1 MVVFQALT
9 WESRDTDD
17 EHMISIFGK
26 TEDGKSVCLTT
37 AFTPYF
43 FVKLPENINTPK
55 IRRIYEII
63 DQQCKDS
70 LVAYTVVKSKDVWG
84 FQNNQEFPFMKISF
98 KHLQAR
104 RLVDSFLRK
113 PLDRTPELFDIF
125 GVRNVKVYES
135 NLDPVLRL
143 MHRTGIQSTGWL
155 DTGDKCI
162 RSHLANVDMDLF
174 SNDWTTLKPVARDD
188 IAPFVVASVDIE
200 CYSKSRKFPDANNT
214 DDVCFQIAISLC
226 KFGSDE
232 PYDKTCLCY
241 KKTDSNLE
249 GCNILSY
256 PTEKEMLE
264 AFQKY
269 LHQKDVDIITGWN
282 IFGFDMEYI
291 YKRAQINRC
300 HYDFFNLGKLKDT
313 ESELTIKKLS
323 SSALGDNLLKLLPM
337 SGRFIFDLFHEIK
350 KGYKLDSYKLD
361 NVSKLYLGDQKI
373 DMTPKEMFFRYEE
386 EDPVKLREVAEY
398 CIKDTLLPHRLM
410 KKLCTLL
417 NLVEM
422 AKATWVPVPFLVERG
437 QQIKVF
443 SQLTKKARELGFMVP
458 TIRYGAIPE
467 EPYEGATVLE
477 AQKGAYYTPITA
489 LDFESLYPS
498 IMMAHNLCYS
508 SYVMDEKRYG
518 NVPGITYE
526 TFKIADRTYKFAQDV
541 PSLLPAILL
550 ELKQFRKQAKKDM
563 AAATGFMK
571 EVYNGKQLAY
581 KISMN
586 SVYGFT
592 GAGKGIL
599 PCVPIA
605 STTTSKGRAMI
616 EETKNYVEKHFPGS
630 KVRYGDSV
638 TPDTPL
644 LIRQNG
650 EVKTTRIDS
659 LVDVY
664 ELRDDGKEI
673 AEIDAE
679 VWTESGFTPIQQ
691 IVRHKTTKNIHRVL
705 THTGVVDVTE
715 DHSLLLKNKEMIKP
729 SEVCLGTE
737 LLHGNSVEAFGESD
751 TSVTPEEAK
760 VMGFFFGDGSCG
772 HYDGKYTWALNN
784 SNMKYLEEMKS
795 LCPFETR
802 VYDTIESSGV
812 YKLNAVG
819 DVKSIST
826 KYRSLFYNQHKEKVV
841 PPCILGAPL
850 SVVKSFWEGYYMADG
865 DKDVHGYTRMDIKG
879 KEGSM
884 GMYIIGR
891 RLGYNV
897 SVNTRSDKP
906 DVFRQ
911 TWTTSSQRKNPIA
924 IKKLELVGETNGYVY
939 DLTTG
944 SHHFHV
950 GPGELVV
957 HNTDSVMVEFDVGDR
972 KGEEAIAYSWEV
984 GERAAEECSALF
996 KKPNNLELEK
1006 VYWPYFLYSKK
1017 RYAAKLWTKGKDD
1030 KMHMDYIDVKGLQL
1044 VRRDNTPHVREVC
1057 KELLDVVLTSSDP
1070 GPPKELA
1077 KERAIELL
1085 SGDVPNEKLVLSQSL
1100 ADTYKV
1106 AGKNVSVTSS
1116 ESVNINQSHVQVVTK
1131 MRQRKPGSEPQSG
1144 DRVPYLLT
1152 KTENAKAKAY
1162 EKAED
1167 PKYVEEHGV
1176 PVDYHYYFLNKFLN
1190 PVCDLLD
1197 PLYENVKE
1205 EIFGEIINQHK
1216 PPKPKRE
1223 PALSTM
1229 KKDDLIAECK
1239 RRGLEETGTL
1249 VVLRARL
1256 KEARQGSVEDIF
1268 KNYELKQSK
1277 DESSREDYAD
1287 S

>member
-9 WESRDTDD
+9 WEARDGED
-17 EHMISIFGK
+17 EHLISIFGK
-26 TEDGKSVCLTT
+26 TEDGKSVCVTT

-43 FVKLPENINTPK
+43 FIKLPSGIDSQK
-55 IRRIYEII
+55 VQRIYDILSEK
-63 DQQCKDS
+63 CRDS
-70 LVAYTVVKSKDVWG
+70 LVAYSLMKSKDVWG
-84 FQNNQEFPFMKISF
+84 FQNNEEFAFMKINF
-98 KHLQAR
+98 KDLQAR

-113 PLDRTPELFDIF
+113 PLDRTPELFELF

-155 DTGDKCI
+155 DSGEKCV
-162 RSHLANVDMDLF
+162 RSHLANVDIDLF
-174 SNDWTTLKPVARDD
+174 CNDWTTLKPVARDD

-200 CYSKSRKFPDANNT
+200 CNSSTGKFPDANIPG
-214 DDVCFQIAISLC
+214 DACFQIAISLC

-241 KKTDSNLE
+241 KETDSNLE
-249 GCNILSY
+249 GCDIRSY
-256 PTEKEMLE
+256 ATEREMLE

-269 LHQKDVDIITGWN
+269 LHKKDVDIITGWN

-291 YKRAQINRC
+291 YKRAQINKC
-300 HYDFFNLGKLKDT
+300 HYDFYNLGKLKDT
-313 ESELTIKKLS
+313 DSELVIKKLS

-337 SGRFIFDLFHEIK
+337 SGRFIFDLFHEVK

-361 NVSKLYLGDQKI
+361 SVSKLYLGDQKI
-373 DMTPKEMFFRYEE
+373 DMAPKEMFARYKE

-467 EPYEGATVLE
+467 EPYEGATVLD

-508 SYVMDEKRYG
+508 SYVMDEKKYG

-526 TFKIADRTYKFAQDV
+526 TFKIGDRTYKFAQDV

-550 ELKQFRKQAKKDM
+550 ELKQFRKQAKRDM

-605 STTTSKGRAMI
+605 STTTSKGRSMI
-616 EETKNYVEKHFPGS
+616 EETKNYVEKNFPGA
-630 KVRYGDSV
+630 KVRYGD
-638 TPDTPL
+638 
-644 LIRQNG
+644 
-650 EVKTTRIDS
+650 
-659 LVDVY
+659 
-664 ELRDDGKEI
+664 
-673 AEIDAE
+673 
-679 VWTESGFTPIQQ
+679 
-691 IVRHKTTKNIHRVL
+691 
-705 THTGVVDVTE
+705 
-715 DHSLLLKNKEMIKP
+715 
-729 SEVCLGTE
+729 
-737 LLHGNSVEAFGESD
+737 
-751 TSVTPEEAK
+751 
-760 VMGFFFGDGSCG
+760 
-772 HYDGKYTWALNN
+772 
-784 SNMKYLEEMKS
+784 
-795 LCPFETR
+795 
-802 VYDTIESSGV
+802 
-812 YKLNAVG
+812 
-819 DVKSIST
+819 
-826 KYRSLFYNQHKEKVV
+826 
-841 PPCILGAPL
+841 
-850 SVVKSFWEGYYMADG
+850 
-865 DKDVHGYTRMDIKG
+865 
-879 KEGSM
+879 
-884 GMYIIGR
+884 
-891 RLGYNV
+891 
-897 SVNTRSDKP
+897 
-906 DVFRQ
+906 
-911 TWTTSSQRKNPIA
+911 
-924 IKKLELVGETNGYVY
+924 
-939 DLTTG
+939 
-944 SHHFHV
+944 
-950 GPGELVV
+950 
-957 HNTDSVMVEFDVGDR
+957 TDSVMVEFDMGDR

-1085 SGDVPNEKLVLSQSL
+1085 SGDVPNHKLVLSQSL
-1100 ADTYKV
+1100 ADSYKV
-1106 AGKNVSVTSS
+1106 GGKAVSITSP

-1152 KTENAKAKAY
+1152 KTEDPKARAF

-1167 PKYVEEHGV
+1167 PKYVEENGV

-1197 PLYENVKE
+1197 PLYDNVKD
-1205 EIFGEIINQHK
+1205 EIFGEIIDQHK
-1216 PPKPKRE
+1216 PKKPKKE

-1229 KKDDLIAECK
+1229 KKDDLVNECK
-1239 RRGLEETGTL
+1239 RLGLEETGTL
-1249 VVLRARL
+1249 AILRARL
-1256 KEARQGSVEDIF
+1256 KEARMKKEESVEDLF
-1268 KNYELKQSK
+1268 KNYNPTESK
-1277 DESSREDYAD
+1277 NEHV
-1287 S
+1287 

>member
-9 WESRDTDD
+9 WEARDGEE
-17 EHMISIFGK
+17 EHLISIFGK

-43 FVKLPENINTPK
+43 FIKLPTGIDSQK
-55 IRRIYEII
+55 VQRIYNILG
-63 DQQCKDS
+63 DKCKDS
-70 LVAYTVVKSKDVWG
+70 LVAYSLMKSKDVWG
-84 FQNNQEFPFMKISF
+84 FQNNEEFAFMKINF
-98 KHLQAR
+98 KDLQAR
-104 RLVDSFLRK
+104 RLVDSFLRR
-113 PLDRTPELFDIF
+113 PLDRTPELFELF

-155 DTGDKCI
+155 DSGEKCV
-162 RSHLANVDMDLF
+162 RSHLANVDIDLF
-174 SNDWTTLKPVARDD
+174 CNDWTTLKPVARDD

-200 CYSKSRKFPDANNT
+200 CNSSTGKFPDANIPG
-214 DDVCFQIAISLC
+214 DACFQIAISLC

-241 KKTDSNLE
+241 KQTDPTLE
-249 GCNILSY
+249 GCDIRSY
-256 PTEKEMLE
+256 ATEREMLE

-269 LHQKDVDIITGWN
+269 LHKKDVDIITGWN

-300 HYDFFNLGKLKDT
+300 HYDFYNLGKLKDT
-313 ESELTIKKLS
+313 DSELVIKKLS

-337 SGRFIFDLFHEIK
+337 SGRFIFDLFHEVK

-361 NVSKLYLGDQKI
+361 SVSKLYLGDQKI
-373 DMTPKEMFFRYEE
+373 DMAPKEMFARYKEG
-386 EDPVKLREVAEY
+386 DPVKLKEVAEY

-458 TIRYGAIPE
+458 TIRYGALPE
-467 EPYEGATVLE
+467 EPYEGATVLD

-489 LDFESLYPS
+489 LDFEALYPS

-508 SYVMDEKRYG
+508 SYVMDERKYG
-518 NVPGITYE
+518 NVPGIEYE
-526 TFKIADRTYKFAQDV
+526 TFNIGDRTYKFAQGV

-550 ELKQFRKQAKKDM
+550 ELKQFRKQAKRDM
-563 AAATGFMK
+563 AAASGFMK

-605 STTTSKGRAMI
+605 STTTSKGRSMI
-616 EETKNYVEKHFPGS
+616 EETKNYVEKNFPGA
-630 KVRYGDSV
+630 KVRYGD
-638 TPDTPL
+638 
-644 LIRQNG
+644 
-650 EVKTTRIDS
+650 
-659 LVDVY
+659 
-664 ELRDDGKEI
+664 
-673 AEIDAE
+673 
-679 VWTESGFTPIQQ
+679 
-691 IVRHKTTKNIHRVL
+691 
-705 THTGVVDVTE
+705 
-715 DHSLLLKNKEMIKP
+715 
-729 SEVCLGTE
+729 
-737 LLHGNSVEAFGESD
+737 
-751 TSVTPEEAK
+751 
-760 VMGFFFGDGSCG
+760 
-772 HYDGKYTWALNN
+772 
-784 SNMKYLEEMKS
+784 
-795 LCPFETR
+795 
-802 VYDTIESSGV
+802 
-812 YKLNAVG
+812 
-819 DVKSIST
+819 
-826 KYRSLFYNQHKEKVV
+826 
-841 PPCILGAPL
+841 
-850 SVVKSFWEGYYMADG
+850 
-865 DKDVHGYTRMDIKG
+865 
-879 KEGSM
+879 
-884 GMYIIGR
+884 
-891 RLGYNV
+891 
-897 SVNTRSDKP
+897 
-906 DVFRQ
+906 
-911 TWTTSSQRKNPIA
+911 
-924 IKKLELVGETNGYVY
+924 
-939 DLTTG
+939 
-944 SHHFHV
+944 
-950 GPGELVV
+950 
-957 HNTDSVMVEFDVGDR
+957 TDSVMVEFDVGDR

-1017 RYAAKLWTKGKDD
+1017 RYAAKLWTKGKDE

-1044 VRRDNTPHVREVC
+1044 VRRDNTPHVREVS
-1057 KELLDVVLTSSDP
+1057 KELLDVILTSSDP

-1085 SGDVPNEKLVLSQSL
+1085 SGDVPNQKLILSQGLS
-1100 ADTYKV
+1100 DSYKV
-1106 AGKNVSVTSS
+1106 GGKSVSVTSP

-1131 MRQRKPGSEPQSG
+1131 MRQRRPGSEPQSG

-1152 KTENAKAKAY
+1152 KTEDSKAKAF

-1167 PKYVEEHGV
+1167 PKYVEENGV
-1176 PVDYHYYFLNKFLN
+1176 PVDYHYYFMNKFLN

-1216 PPKPKRE
+1216 PVKPPKLPS
-1223 PALSTM
+1223 LSGM
-1229 KKDDLIAECK
+1229 KKDELITECK
-1239 RRGLEETGTL
+1239 RLGLDETGTL
-1249 VVLRARL
+1249 PILRARL
-1256 KEARQGSVEDIF
+1256 KEVRMKKEESVEDLF
-1268 KNYELKQSK
+1268 KNYELTQSK
-1277 DESSREDYAD
+1277 DEHV
-1287 S
+1287 

>member
-9 WESRDTDD
+9 WEARDGED
-17 EHMISIFGK
+17 EHLISIFGK
-26 TEDGKSVCLTT
+26 TEDGKSVCVTT

-43 FVKLPENINTPK
+43 FIKLPGGMDSQK
-55 IRRIYEII
+55 VQRIYDILSN
-63 DQQCKDS
+63 QCKDS
-70 LVAYTVVKSKDVWG
+70 LVAYSLMKSKDVWG
-84 FQNNQEFPFMKISF
+84 FQNNEEFAYMKINF
-98 KHLQAR
+98 KDLQAR
-104 RLVDSFLRK
+104 RLVDSFLRR
-113 PLDRTPELFDIF
+113 PLDRSPELYELF

-155 DTGDKCI
+155 DSGERCV
-162 RSHLANVDMDLF
+162 RSHIANVDIDLF
-174 SNDWTTLKPVARDD
+174 CNDWTTLKPVARDD

-200 CYSKSRKFPDANNT
+200 CNSSTGKFPDANIPG
-214 DDVCFQIAISLC
+214 DACFQIAISLC

-241 KKTDSNLE
+241 KQTDSNLE
-249 GCNILSY
+249 GCDIRSY
-256 PTEKEMLE
+256 STEKEMLE

-269 LHQKDVDIITGWN
+269 LHSKDIDIITGWN

-291 YKRAQINRC
+291 YKRAQINKC
-300 HYDFFNLGKLKDT
+300 NYDFYNLGKLKDT
-313 ESELTIKKLS
+313 DSELVIKKLS

-337 SGRFIFDLFHEIK
+337 SGRFIFDLFHEVK

-361 NVSKLYLGDQKI
+361 SVSKLYLGDQKI
-373 DMTPKEMFFRYEE
+373 DMAPKEMFARYKE

-458 TIRYGAIPE
+458 TIRYGSLPE

-489 LDFESLYPS
+489 LDFEALYPS

-508 SYVMDEKRYG
+508 SYVMDERKYG
-518 NVPGITYE
+518 NIPGIEYE
-526 TFKIADRTYKFAQDV
+526 TFKIGDRTYKFAQDV

-550 ELKQFRKQAKKDM
+550 ELKQFRKQAKRDM

-605 STTTSKGRAMI
+605 STTTSKGRSMI
-616 EETKNYVEKHFPGS
+616 EETKNYVEKNFPGAY
-630 KVRYGDSV
+630 VRYGD
-638 TPDTPL
+638 
-644 LIRQNG
+644 
-650 EVKTTRIDS
+650 
-659 LVDVY
+659 
-664 ELRDDGKEI
+664 
-673 AEIDAE
+673 
-679 VWTESGFTPIQQ
+679 
-691 IVRHKTTKNIHRVL
+691 
-705 THTGVVDVTE
+705 
-715 DHSLLLKNKEMIKP
+715 
-729 SEVCLGTE
+729 
-737 LLHGNSVEAFGESD
+737 
-751 TSVTPEEAK
+751 
-760 VMGFFFGDGSCG
+760 
-772 HYDGKYTWALNN
+772 
-784 SNMKYLEEMKS
+784 
-795 LCPFETR
+795 
-802 VYDTIESSGV
+802 
-812 YKLNAVG
+812 
-819 DVKSIST
+819 
-826 KYRSLFYNQHKEKVV
+826 
-841 PPCILGAPL
+841 
-850 SVVKSFWEGYYMADG
+850 
-865 DKDVHGYTRMDIKG
+865 
-879 KEGSM
+879 
-884 GMYIIGR
+884 
-891 RLGYNV
+891 
-897 SVNTRSDKP
+897 
-906 DVFRQ
+906 
-911 TWTTSSQRKNPIA
+911 
-924 IKKLELVGETNGYVY
+924 
-939 DLTTG
+939 
-944 SHHFHV
+944 
-950 GPGELVV
+950 
-957 HNTDSVMVEFDVGDR
+957 TDSVMVEFDVGDR

-1006 VYWPYFLYSKK
+1006 VYCPYFLYSKK
-1017 RYAAKLWTKGKDD
+1017 RYAAKLWTKGKDEN
-1030 KMHMDYIDVKGLQL
+1030 MHMDYIDVKGLQL
-1044 VRRDNTPHVREVC
+1044 VRRDNTPHVREVS
-1057 KELLDVVLTSSDP
+1057 KELLDVILTSSDP

-1085 SGDVPNEKLVLSQSL
+1085 SGDVPNQKLILSQGLS
-1100 ADTYKV
+1100 DSYKV
-1106 AGKNVSVTSS
+1106 GGKSVSVTSS

-1152 KTENAKAKAY
+1152 KTGDPKAKAF

-1167 PKYVEEHGV
+1167 PKYVEENGV
-1176 PVDYHYYFLNKFLN
+1176 PVDYHYYFMNKFLN

-1216 PPKPKRE
+1216 PVKPPKLPS
-1223 PALSTM
+1223 LSGM
-1229 KKDDLIAECK
+1229 KKEQLIAECK
-1239 RRGLEETGTL
+1239 HLGLEDTGTL
-1249 VVLRARL
+1249 AILRARL
-1256 KEARQGSVEDIF
+1256 KEARTKEDSVEDLF
-1268 KNYELKQSK
+1268 KNYNPVEVRN
-1277 DESSREDYAD
+1277 ESV
-1287 S
+1287 

>member
-9 WESRDTDD
+9 WEARDGED
-17 EHMISIFGK
+17 EHLISIFGK
-26 TEDGKSVCLTT
+26 TEDGKSVCVTT

-43 FVKLPENINTPK
+43 FIKLPAGIDSQK
-55 IRRIYEII
+55 VQRIYNILGEK
-63 DQQCKDS
+63 CKDS
-70 LVAYTVVKSKDVWG
+70 LVAYSLMKSKDVWG
-84 FQNNQEFPFMKISF
+84 FQNNEEFAFMKINF
-98 KHLQAR
+98 KDLQAR
-104 RLVDSFLRK
+104 RLVDSLLRK
-113 PLDRTPELFDIF
+113 PLDRTPELFELF

-155 DTGDKCI
+155 DSGEKCV
-162 RSHLANVDMDLF
+162 RSHLANVDIDLF
-174 SNDWTTLKPVARDD
+174 CNDWTTLKPVARDD

-200 CYSKSRKFPDANNT
+200 CNSSTGKFPDANIPG
-214 DDVCFQIAISLC
+214 DACFQIAISLC

-241 KKTDSNLE
+241 KQTDPNLE
-249 GCNILSY
+249 GCEIRSY
-256 PTEKEMLE
+256 ATEREMLE

-269 LHQKDVDIITGWN
+269 LHGKDVDIITGWN

-300 HYDFFNLGKLKDT
+300 HYSFYNLGKLKDVD
-313 ESELTIKKLS
+313 SELVIKKLS

-337 SGRFIFDLFHEIK
+337 SGRFIFDLFHEVK

-361 NVSKLYLGDQKI
+361 SVSKLYLGDQKI
-373 DMTPKEMFFRYEE
+373 DMAPKEMFARYKE

-489 LDFESLYPS
+489 LDFEALYPS

-508 SYVMDEKRYG
+508 SYVMDERKYG
-518 NVPGITYE
+518 NVPGIEYE
-526 TFKIADRTYKFAQDV
+526 TFNIGDRTYKFAQGV

-550 ELKQFRKQAKKDM
+550 ELKQFRKQAKRDM

-605 STTTSKGRAMI
+605 STTTSKGRSMI
-616 EETKNYVEKHFPGS
+616 EETKNYVEKNFPGA
-630 KVRYGDSV
+630 KVRYGD
-638 TPDTPL
+638 
-644 LIRQNG
+644 
-650 EVKTTRIDS
+650 
-659 LVDVY
+659 
-664 ELRDDGKEI
+664 
-673 AEIDAE
+673 
-679 VWTESGFTPIQQ
+679 
-691 IVRHKTTKNIHRVL
+691 
-705 THTGVVDVTE
+705 
-715 DHSLLLKNKEMIKP
+715 
-729 SEVCLGTE
+729 
-737 LLHGNSVEAFGESD
+737 
-751 TSVTPEEAK
+751 
-760 VMGFFFGDGSCG
+760 
-772 HYDGKYTWALNN
+772 
-784 SNMKYLEEMKS
+784 
-795 LCPFETR
+795 
-802 VYDTIESSGV
+802 
-812 YKLNAVG
+812 
-819 DVKSIST
+819 
-826 KYRSLFYNQHKEKVV
+826 
-841 PPCILGAPL
+841 
-850 SVVKSFWEGYYMADG
+850 
-865 DKDVHGYTRMDIKG
+865 
-879 KEGSM
+879 
-884 GMYIIGR
+884 
-891 RLGYNV
+891 
-897 SVNTRSDKP
+897 
-906 DVFRQ
+906 
-911 TWTTSSQRKNPIA
+911 
-924 IKKLELVGETNGYVY
+924 
-939 DLTTG
+939 
-944 SHHFHV
+944 
-950 GPGELVV
+950 
-957 HNTDSVMVEFDVGDR
+957 TDSVMVEFDVGDR

-1030 KMHMDYIDVKGLQL
+1030 QMHMDYIDVKGLQL

-1085 SGDVPNEKLVLSQSL
+1085 SGDVPNDKLVLSQSL
-1100 ADTYKV
+1100 SDSYKV
-1106 AGKNVSVTSS
+1106 GGKAVSITSP
-1116 ESVNINQSHVQVVTK
+1116 ESININQSHVQVVTK

-1152 KTENAKAKAY
+1152 KTEDPKAKAF

-1167 PKYVEEHGV
+1167 PKYVEENEV

-1197 PLYENVKE
+1197 PLYDNVKE
-1205 EIFGEIINQHK
+1205 EIFGEIIDQHK
-1216 PPKPKRE
+1216 PKKPPKLPS
-1223 PALSTM
+1223 LSGM
-1229 KKDDLIAECK
+1229 KKDELINECK
-1239 RRGLEETGTL
+1239 RLGLEETGTL
-1249 VVLRARL
+1249 PILRARL
-1256 KEARQGSVEDIF
+1256 KEARMKNEESVEDLF
-1268 KNYELKQSK
+1268 KNYELTQSK
-1277 DESSREDYAD
+1277 DEHV
-1287 S
+1287 

>member
-9 WESRDTDD
+9 WEARDSED
-17 EHMISIFGK
+17 EHLISIFGK
-26 TEDGKSVCLTT
+26 TEEGKSVCLTT

-43 FVKLPENINTPK
+43 FIKLPKDIDIQK
-55 IRRIYEII
+55 IRRIYDIL

-70 LVAYTVVKSKDVWG
+70 LVAHSIMKSKDVWG
-84 FQNNQEFPFMKISF
+84 FQNNEEFPFMKLNF
-98 KHLQAR
+98 KNLQAR

-162 RSHLANVDMDLF
+162 RSHLAHVDLDLF
-174 SNDWTTLKPVARDD
+174 CNDWTTLKPVARDD

-200 CYSKSRKFPDANNT
+200 CNSSTGKFPDANIPG
-214 DDVCFQIAISLC
+214 DACFQIAISLC

-241 KKTDSNLE
+241 KKTDPNLE
-249 GCNILSY
+249 GSNIVSF

-269 LHQKDVDIITGWN
+269 LHKKDVDIITGWN

-291 YKRAQINRC
+291 YKRAQINKC
-300 HYDFFNLGKLKDT
+300 HYEFFNLGKLKDT

-373 DMTPKEMFFRYEE
+373 DMAPKEMFARFVE

-508 SYVMDEKRYG
+508 SYVMDEKKYG
-518 NVPGITYE
+518 AVPGITYE

-563 AAATGFMK
+563 AASTGFMK

-616 EETKNYVEKHFPGS
+616 EETKNYVEKNFPGS
-630 KVRYGDSV
+630 KVRYGD
-638 TPDTPL
+638 
-644 LIRQNG
+644 
-650 EVKTTRIDS
+650 
-659 LVDVY
+659 
-664 ELRDDGKEI
+664 
-673 AEIDAE
+673 
-679 VWTESGFTPIQQ
+679 
-691 IVRHKTTKNIHRVL
+691 
-705 THTGVVDVTE
+705 
-715 DHSLLLKNKEMIKP
+715 
-729 SEVCLGTE
+729 
-737 LLHGNSVEAFGESD
+737 
-751 TSVTPEEAK
+751 
-760 VMGFFFGDGSCG
+760 
-772 HYDGKYTWALNN
+772 
-784 SNMKYLEEMKS
+784 
-795 LCPFETR
+795 
-802 VYDTIESSGV
+802 
-812 YKLNAVG
+812 
-819 DVKSIST
+819 
-826 KYRSLFYNQHKEKVV
+826 
-841 PPCILGAPL
+841 
-850 SVVKSFWEGYYMADG
+850 
-865 DKDVHGYTRMDIKG
+865 
-879 KEGSM
+879 
-884 GMYIIGR
+884 
-891 RLGYNV
+891 
-897 SVNTRSDKP
+897 
-906 DVFRQ
+906 
-911 TWTTSSQRKNPIA
+911 
-924 IKKLELVGETNGYVY
+924 
-939 DLTTG
+939 
-944 SHHFHV
+944 
-950 GPGELVV
+950 
-957 HNTDSVMVEFDVGDR
+957 TDSVMVEFDVGDR

-1017 RYAAKLWTKGKDD
+1017 RYAAKLWTKGKDGN
-1030 KMHMDYIDVKGLQL
+1030 MHMDYIDVKGLQL

-1085 SGDVPNEKLVLSQSL
+1085 SGDVPNQKLILSQSL

-1152 KTENAKAKAY
+1152 KTQDPKAKAY

-1167 PKYVEEHGV
+1167 PKYVEEHGI

-1239 RRGLEETGTL
+1239 RLGLEETGTL
-1249 VVLRARL
+1249 VALRSRL
-1256 KEARQGSVEDIF
+1256 KEARMKKEESVEDLF
-1268 KNYELKQSK
+1268 KNYEQGISK
-1277 DESSREDYAD
+1277 NESL
-1287 S
+1287 